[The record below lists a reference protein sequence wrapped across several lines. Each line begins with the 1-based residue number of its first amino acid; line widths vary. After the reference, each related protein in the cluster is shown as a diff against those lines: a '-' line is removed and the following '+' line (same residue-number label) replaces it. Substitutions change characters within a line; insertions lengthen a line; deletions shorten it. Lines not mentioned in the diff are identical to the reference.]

1 MRWIVDWPERISADH
16 DTVDRFL
23 YAGISVESPSSG
35 DIATAIEWLALYG
48 AETEA
53 DAQPYANVIGHLER
67 TLQRR
72 ETKAAKARF
81 KRRLRRTIAGQVQ
94 R

>member
-23 YAGISVESPSSG
+23 HEGATVNMASSG

-48 AETEA
+48 AETAE
-53 DAQPYANVIGHLER
+53 DAQPYVNVIGLLER
-67 TLQRR
+67 TLDRR
-72 ETKAAKARF
+72 EMKAAKARF
-81 KRRLRRTIAGQVQ
+81 KRRLRLAAERAQS
-94 R
+94 